1 MMRALVLLLLLPV
14 GGAAQTYVATEL
26 GKPCPPNSVAVMLQ
40 DARWA
45 CAVAS
50 TLTPMENPM
59 PKDTPKNTS
68 KDTK

>member
-1 MMRALVLLLLLPV
+1 MMRTLVLLLLLPIS
-14 GGAAQTYVATEL
+14 GAAQTYVATEL

-40 DARWA
+40 DARWV

-50 TLTPMENPM
+50 TLTPLESPT
-59 PKDTPKNTS
+59 PKDAPKNTS